1 LDEEDAIGTV
11 VSAVLAQRV
20 ADVIV
25 ARRSGN
31 VAIGSRLFNQKIH
44 AGDVRRHGLNVGRV
58 HWFCAVRRHEDLHRF
73 VVIAIGTVVERT
85 LCARLAECH
94 LGAVAITRACVDR

>member
-1 LDEEDAIGTV
+1 VEFVRQVLRRAEQTRSAQTITEIVSAVVPCLDEEDAIGTV

-25 ARRSGN
+25 PRRSGN
-31 VAIGSRLFNQKIH
+31 VAIGSRFFNQKIH

-58 HWFCAVRRHEDLHRF
+58 HWFARF
-73 VVIAIGTVVERT
+73 AGMKIFTAS
-85 LCARLAECH
+85 
-94 LGAVAITRACVDR
+94 